1 MIVATIR
8 ELGAADAAA
17 FQALRL
23 QALTECP
30 TAFAA
35 SLEEEQQTALDVVAE
50 NLRGHRNRCVLGA
63 FLDARLVGIVGVQR
77 EQPRKLAHKAFI
89 WGMYVDPAARRHGVG
104 HALLAEALTRAAQMA
119 GVRQVNLGVN
129 AANSAAVAL
138 YQRMGFTSFGLE
150 RGFMMLEGALHDELH
165 MVCVLSHRRHAA
177 AGSAAVGHAR

>member
-1 MIVATIR
+1 MTTIR
-8 ELGAADAAA
+8 ELGAADAAR

-23 QALTECP
+23 QALAECP

-35 SLEEEQQTALDVVAE
+35 SLEEEQHTPLSVVGE
-50 NLRGHRNRCVLGA
+50 NLRGHRKRCMLGA
-63 FLDARLVGIVGVQR
+63 FVDARLVGIVGVQQ
-77 EQPRKLAHKAFI
+77 EQPRKLAHKALI

-104 HALLAEALTRAAQMA
+104 HALLTEALARAAQMA
-119 GVRQVNLGVN
+119 GVCQVNLGVN

-165 MVCVLSHRRHAA
+165 MVCVLTR
-177 AGSAAVGHAR
+177 